1 MLLGMWD
8 APCSIISMVAMS
20 DSFLIWSFCMAM
32 LWVPAGTP
40 FGNEKVYTPV
50 LVSTPKTCFPLMRA
64 EMFPPVNGVSISIS
78 KRSPA

>member
-32 LWVPAGTP
+32 LWVPAETP
-40 FGNEKVYTPV
+40 PENVKLYTPV
-50 LVSTPKTCFPLMRA
+50 LVSTPKTCFPLTKA
-64 EMFPPVNGVSISIS
+64 EMFPLETVVSISIS
-78 KRSPA
+78 KGSPA